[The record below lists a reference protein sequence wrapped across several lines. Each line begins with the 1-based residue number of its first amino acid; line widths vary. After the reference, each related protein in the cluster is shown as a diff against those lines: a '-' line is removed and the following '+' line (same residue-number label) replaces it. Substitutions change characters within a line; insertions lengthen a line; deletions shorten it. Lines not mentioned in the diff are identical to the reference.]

1 VTIWVGVPDD
11 PYIDD
16 KRQLTTVDIQLREGA
31 SVIASLSTVLEPDQT
46 SEALALAREVKAA
59 IESGEIE
66 HGLRRIG
73 AEAHSSG
80 LMRRPA
86 DRDVLPKVE
95 RPVE

>member
-1 VTIWVGVPDD
+1 MTIWVGVPDD

-59 IESGEIE
+59 IESGEI
-66 HGLRRIG
+66 GLK
-73 AEAHSSG
+73 ASDLE
-80 LMRRPA
+80 PFA
-86 DRDVLPKVE
+86 DRL
-95 RPVE
+95 R